1 MGSLQVCHNDKSA
14 PNDEIPD
21 AIKMIKETLHYQQSD
36 SVHHTFFV
44 FGASVSEL
52 ISIDKQYY

>member
-1 MGSLQVCHNDKSA
+1 MGSLQVSHNDKSA
-14 PNDEIPD
+14 STDEIPD

-44 FGASVSEL
+44 FGASVSQL
-52 ISIDKQYY
+52 ISIDK